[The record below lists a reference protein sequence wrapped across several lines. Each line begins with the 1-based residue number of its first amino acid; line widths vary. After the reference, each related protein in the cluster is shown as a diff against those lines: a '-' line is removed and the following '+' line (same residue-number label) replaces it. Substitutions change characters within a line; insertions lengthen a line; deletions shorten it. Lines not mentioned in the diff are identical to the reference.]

1 MPSSVSSSATSGWPL
16 NAPPSTPFRRCSRR
30 CRNRLNFASS
40 RRARTDAWMP
50 GQPGTTI
57 VANLRV
63 AVERLKWPIAPV
75 HLRPLKPTFAKTWTN
90 SPTTAK
96 AQTVRTALRQISDS
110 PCRCSREDEQY
121 AHPPQNKK
129 QKTKNALKNTV
140 QRFREPGH
148 CTFDVMQFVQA
159 E

>member
-1 MPSSVSSSATSGWPL
+1 MHGCPDNRSPQLSPIYGWLSNVS
-16 NAPPSTPFRRCSRR
+16 C
-30 CRNRLNFASS
+30 
-40 RRARTDAWMP
+40 
-50 GQPGTTI
+50 
-57 VANLRV
+57 
-63 AVERLKWPIAPV
+63 WPIAPV